1 MRLMRLMRLI
11 RLAAGSCVL
20 AALLA
25 GPGAAQLSSFKER
38 APKKS
43 EEPLARPE
51 AFQSGE
57 RIIGWIARYRLE
69 PNAKMLPEAV
79 RAMSRLGL
87 LKEREQSGVFVGFM
101 AGVLGDNGK
110 DAKGLVAKFFPLPQD
125 EQIAIVHAIA
135 YSGLPDWRQLLTDFV
150 ERMPAQKIAIEKA
163 LYGKGNGLNDVP
175 LDSGPAVLDMLW
187 GYYLATGKHDPII
200 RLMAALEWSGE
211 QKNVDRVTA
220 AGMAKWTLA
229 SNASRDKELL
239 NLYYG
244 QLSRQPKAVSG
255 PLKEVIKAAETHDIG
270 PIRKAA
276 LRSVEEARVRKVGE
290 VSPWVSVS
298 QAVPTVIGL
307 ACVTASALGQAE
319 IGIPCVVGG
328 ALSQAVANLVKG
340 QR

>member
-1 MRLMRLMRLI
+1 MSILRATAG
-11 RLAAGSCVL
+11 AAAF
-20 AALLA
+20 AAA
-25 GPGAAQLSSFKER
+25 FAVASPGTAQLSSFKER
-38 APKKS
+38 APKTAQ
-43 EEPLARPE
+43 EPRVRPDP
-51 AFQSGE
+51 FPTGDRVIS
-57 RIIGWIARYRLE
+57 WMARYRLE
-69 PNAKMLPEAV
+69 PSPKALPDV
-79 RAMSRLGL
+79 VHAMSRLGL
-87 LKEREQSGVFVGFM
+87 LKERETSGVFIGFM
-101 AGVLGDNGK
+101 AGVLGDSGK
-110 DAKGLVAKFFPLPQD
+110 EAKSLVANFFPLPQD
-125 EQIAIVHAIA
+125 EQIAVVHAIA
-135 YSGLPDWRQLLTDFV
+135 YSGLSDWRELLTGFV

-211 QKNVDRVTA
+211 QKSVERLTA

-229 SNASRDKELL
+229 SNGSRDKELL
-239 NLYYG
+239 NLYYS
-244 QLSRQPKAVSG
+244 QLGKQPKTVAG

-276 LRSVEEARVRKVGE
+276 LQSVDEARVRKAGE
-290 VSPWVSVS
+290 VSPWVTAS

>member
-1 MRLMRLMRLI
+1 MRITAVSVVVAALI
-11 RLAAGSCVL
+11 CLAAGAIPS
-20 AALLA
+20 
-25 GPGAAQLSSFKER
+25 AAQLSSFKER
-38 APKKS
+38 GPKTAEDPRSK
-43 EEPLARPE
+43 PDP
-51 AFQSGE
+51 FPSGD
-57 RIIGWIARYRLE
+57 RVIGWMARYRLD
-69 PNAKMLPEAV
+69 PNPKLLPDV
-79 RAMSRLGL
+79 VHAMSRLGL
-87 LKEREQSGVFVGFM
+87 LKERETSGVFIGFL
-101 AGVLGDNGK
+101 AGALGDSGK
-110 DAKGLVAKFFPLPQD
+110 DAKPIIARFFPMPQD
-125 EQIAIVHAIA
+125 EQIVVVHAIA
-135 YSGLPDWRQLLTDFV
+135 YSGLPNWREVLTSFV

-187 GYYLATGKHDPII
+187 GYYLASGKHDPII
-200 RLMAALEWSGE
+200 RLMSALEWSSE
-211 QKNVDRVTA
+211 QKSVEKLTA

-229 SNASRDKELL
+229 SNGSRDKELL
-239 NLYYG
+239 NLYYS
-244 QLSRQPKAVSG
+244 QLSSQPKSVAG

-276 LRSVEEARVRKVGE
+276 LQSVDEARVRKAGE
-290 VSPWVSVS
+290 VSPWVTAS